1 MSGLRELFPFSG
13 VEYMVADA
21 NPRRPPYPAFAPCPV
36 GFPRADAERIGS
48 RPRAGFFF
56 RIFLFQDEMPA
67 PVALNPLIEF
77 RRDRTIDPLSRR
89 RLETV

>member
-1 MSGLRELFPFSG
+1 LEAGR
-13 VEYMVADA
+13 V
-21 NPRRPPYPAFAPCPV
+21 PA
-36 GFPRADAERIGS
+36 S
-48 RPRAGFFF
+48 FF

-67 PVALNPLIEF
+67 PVALDPLAEF